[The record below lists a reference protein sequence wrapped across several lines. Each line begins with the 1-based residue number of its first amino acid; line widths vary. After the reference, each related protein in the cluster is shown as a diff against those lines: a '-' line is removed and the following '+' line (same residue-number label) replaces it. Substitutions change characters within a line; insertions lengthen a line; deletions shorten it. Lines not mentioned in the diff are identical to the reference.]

1 MQLYNIIYFGLLL
14 FLNLSHLSAYPVY
27 NGLLT
32 NDDMDVLKV
41 SSYYAIQLHK
51 VFERCLVADRSCNLP
66 FVDTDDFIETICSNL
81 FLALQVLLHRLE
93 ESIPEQREAEQ
104 VPKEKLDDLTL
115 EDIAMVTQDEREQ
128 PQTRLDNAAIREFL
142 SARDLKTVRNDS
154 SSKRYSGCFGS
165 RMDRIGSMS
174 SLGCNTVGKYN
185 SKSK

>member
-1 MQLYNIIYFGLLL
+1 MFSFSSAVRGTTKYEDTSFPPKSDD
-14 FLNLSHLSAYPVY
+14 FAYPVY

-32 NDDMDVLKV
+32 NDDMDVLK
-41 SSYYAIQLHK
+41 
-51 VFERCLVADRSCNLP
+51 
-66 FVDTDDFIETICSNL
+66 
-81 FLALQVLLHRLE
+81 VLLHRLE

>member
-51 VFERCLVADRSCNLP
+51 
-66 FVDTDDFIETICSNL
+66 
-81 FLALQVLLHRLE
+81 VLLHRLE